1 MDILYG
7 LLVAFFILVNILL
20 IVVILLQPGKSGG
33 GLGALGGG
41 SAASVFGGRGTA
53 TFLSKTTGVLAAI
66 FFVLSVA
73 IALTRSESSVVSD
86 VSKTP
91 GQTQSA
97 PSEPEQQK

>member
-20 IVVILLQPGKSGG
+20 IVVILLQPGRYGG

-53 TFLSKTTGVLAAI
+53 TFLSKATGVLAAI
-66 FFVLSVA
+66 FLALSIA

-86 VSKTP
+86 VEKVP
-91 GQTQSA
+91 IQTQSA
-97 PSEPEQQK
+97 PADEQK